1 MTSSNLV
8 FRHTDRSSHHTLRV
22 ESEPVPVI
30 GSDEVLVQIRG
41 ITLNY
46 RDTIVANGTYPFP
59 VKDNLVPCSDGAGVV
74 VELGSSVKTLQLGD
88 RVIANFDVNNLNG
101 LEPGSLRESLG
112 GNVDGVL
119 RQYIALPAQV
129 LTKVPKECDL
139 SFVQMASLVASGV
152 TAWNALFG
160 VLPLKAG
167 QTVLFQGTGGVSII
181 GLQIAKAAGATTI
194 ITSSSDKKLKIVQ
207 EKFGAD
213 HVINYKTH
221 PNWAA
226 EVNQITRGRGVDCI
240 LETGCSGTIM
250 QSIEAIKVGGI
261 IAMIGFLSPAK
272 QEDMPDITGPV
283 LGKSYIIR
291 GIAIGSQLL
300 LRDLVQ
306 FVSDHNI
313 QPFVQKTFGFN
324 REQVLEA
331 FDYLQTGSH
340 IGKVGIE
347 IKL

>member
-8 FRHTDRSSHHTLRV
+8 FRHTDRTSHRTLRV
-22 ESEPVPVI
+22 ESEPRPEI
-30 GSDEVLVQIRG
+30 GPDEVLVQIRG
-41 ITLNY
+41 VTLNY

-59 VKDNLVPCSDGAGVV
+59 VKDDLVPCSDGAGVV
-74 VELGSSVKTLQLGD
+74 LELGADVKNLQLGD
-88 RVIANFDVNNLNG
+88 RVIANFDVNNLDGLTPG
-101 LEPGSLRESLG
+101 LERESLG

-129 LTKVPKECDL
+129 ITKVPEKCGI

-194 ITSSSDKKLKIVQ
+194 ITSSSDEKLKFVQ
-207 EKFGAD
+207 ENFGAD

-221 PNWAA
+221 PDWATVA
-226 EVNQITRGRGVDCI
+226 NQITSGRGVDFV
-240 LETGCSGTIM
+240 LENGGSGTIT
-250 QSIEAIKVGGI
+250 QSIEAIAVGGVI
-261 IAMIGFLSPAK
+261 SVIGFLSPVK
-272 QEDMPDITGPV
+272 QEDMPDLTV
-283 LGKSYIIR
+283 LLLGKGCIVR
-291 GIAIGSQLL
+291 GISLGSQQQ
-300 LRDLVQ
+300 LRALVQ
-306 FVSDHNI
+306 FISDHHI

-324 REQVLEA
+324 REEVLAA
-331 FDYLQTGSH
+331 FDYLQTGRH
-340 IGKVGIE
+340 IGKIGIE
-347 IKL
+347 IKH